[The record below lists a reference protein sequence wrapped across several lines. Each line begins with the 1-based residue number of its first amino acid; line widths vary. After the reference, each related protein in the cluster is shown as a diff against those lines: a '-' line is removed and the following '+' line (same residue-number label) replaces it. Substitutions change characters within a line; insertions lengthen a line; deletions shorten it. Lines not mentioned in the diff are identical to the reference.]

1 MISSLSTTMAV
12 ATAKLT
18 TAVERT
24 TRLDSGTKILW
35 VFRFRNRMHERDL
48 SKVSWSIYRPWK
60 AQRQLTN
67 PPEAHFCCDSY
78 TEFSFGVIL
87 LELIAGPKPVD
98 KFGDGVD
105 IVRWVKNTI
114 LELAQWV
121 RTNNHHKPVQDCLHV
136 RRQETHDEG
145 SRAHA
150 HQSSS
155 VRCGIALSRI
165 SILGLRWCL

>member
-35 VFRFRNRMHERDL
+35 VFRFR
-48 SKVSWSIYRPWK
+48 
-60 AQRQLTN
+60 
-67 PPEAHFCCDSY
+67 CDSY